1 VDPARYEV
9 DHRDPRAPAQAVW
22 DRLDTAERA
31 RIVASLPGKIEHAP
45 LPDAREL
52 IGRLSAMVDDAV
64 QRAEEESRRAEEESR
79 RAEEESRRAEEES
92 RRADALAERLRA
104 LGVDPDA

>member
-1 VDPARYEV
+1 MEPVRYEV
-9 DHRDPRAPAQAVW
+9 DPLDPRAPPQAVW
-22 DRLDTAERA
+22 DRLDAAERA

-79 RAEEESRRAEEES
+79 RA
-92 RRADALAERLRA
+92 DALAERLRA

>member
-1 VDPARYEV
+1 VEPARYEV
-9 DHRDPRAPAQAVW
+9 DPLDPRAPPQAVW
-22 DRLDTAERA
+22 DRLDAVERA

-79 RAEEESRRAEEES
+79 RAEEESRRA
-92 RRADALAERLRA
+92 DALAERLRA